1 MILQPLQ
8 CNLAYRFI
16 DANFAEWYHYVCL
29 FQYCEDDEQSLSA
42 RHQTLLAEM
51 CIDQLN
57 SELSDAA
64 SRQIE
69 TNNEMERKL
78 KEIESLK
85 SKLKYANAKRIVA
98 AQVCIAH
105 RDNPSFSQVL
115 LNLVHWSVQST

>member
-1 MILQPLQ
+1 M
-8 CNLAYRFI
+8 FV
-16 DANFAEWYHYVCL
+16 YVCL

-69 TNNEMERKL
+69 TNNEMERKS

-115 LNLVHWSVQST
+115 VLLNNA